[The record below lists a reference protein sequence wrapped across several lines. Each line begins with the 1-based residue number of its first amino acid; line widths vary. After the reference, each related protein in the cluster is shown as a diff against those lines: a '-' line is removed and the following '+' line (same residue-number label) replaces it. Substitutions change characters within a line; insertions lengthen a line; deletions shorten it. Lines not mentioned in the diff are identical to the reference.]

1 MKKVLLLAG
10 IASFVVL
17 TSCKKET
24 QQEEVVSTENVAT
37 EDVTTDAPEEG
48 ATSDLENSS
57 IPAAPQL
64 QDETLQNWVNDLHAA
79 AEKAKNASVAGNVD
93 ELNQA
98 TAEITS
104 LVETLKTQENKAEY
118 NQAQEYYKTVQEE
131 LNK

>member
-10 IASFVVL
+10 IASFVAL

-37 EDVTTDAPEEG
+37 EDVTTDTPEEV

-64 QDETLQNWVNDLHAA
+64 QDETLQNWVNDLHVA

>member
-10 IASFVVL
+10 VASFVAF

-24 QQEEVVSTENVAT
+24 QKEEVVSTENIAT

-48 ATSDLENSS
+48 ATADLANSS

-64 QDETLQNWVNDLHAA
+64 QDETLQSWVNDLHAA

>member
-10 IASFVVL
+10 IASFVAL

-79 AEKAKNASVAGNVD
+79 AEKAKKCIGCRKCRRIEPSYCRNYFAC
-93 ELNQA
+93 
-98 TAEITS
+98 
-104 LVETLKTQENKAEY
+104 
-118 NQAQEYYKTVQEE
+118 
-131 LNK
+131 

>member
-1 MKKVLLLAG
+1 MKKVLLLTG
-10 IASFVVL
+10 IASFVAL

-24 QQEEVVSTENVAT
+24 QDREVVAT
-37 EDVTTDAPEEG
+37 EKAEKENVTTDAKEEESS
-48 ATSDLENSS
+48 TDLANPS

-64 QDETLQNWVNDLHAA
+64 QDETLQSWVNDLHAA
-79 AEKAKNASVAGNVD
+79 ADKAKNASIAGNID
-93 ELNQA
+93 LLNQA

-118 NQAQEYYKTVQEE
+118 SQAQEYYKIVEEE

>member
-10 IASFVVL
+10 IASFVAL

-37 EDVTTDAPEEG
+37 EDVTTDTPEEG

-57 IPAAPQL
+57 IPEAPQL